1 MHAGEM
7 CALVILFSAYYVV
20 IAVKHNKS
28 AAKTLNHILICSHVS
43 CSELKVT
50 EPPPYSPCAL
60 MHRVV
65 SFL

>member
-7 CALVILFSAYYVV
+7 CTSVILFSAYYVV
-20 IAVKHNKS
+20 SAVKHNKS
-28 AAKTLNHILICSHVS
+28 AAKTLNHILICSYVS
-43 CSELKVT
+43 CSELRVT
-50 EPPPYSPCAL
+50 EPPPYSPHAL